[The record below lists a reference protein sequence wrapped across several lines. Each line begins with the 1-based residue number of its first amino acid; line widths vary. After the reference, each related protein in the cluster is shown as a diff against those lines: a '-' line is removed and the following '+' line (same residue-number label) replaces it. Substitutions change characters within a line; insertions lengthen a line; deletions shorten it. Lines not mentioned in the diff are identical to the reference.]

1 MSNTDDRRDKYSV
14 CVTLRAS
21 LSYTFLREPDVVN
34 QCLERVCVCVSV
46 SMCVCVRACVRA
58 CVCVCVCARARA
70 RVCQCVYVCM
80 WWGEGYKHGYPCEV
94 TPCWAVGRNG
104 VEVAVLTQTTVPV
117 CPSART
123 PACSDDRQTEE
134 LCNHHTTTTATG
146 SRN

>member
-1 MSNTDDRRDKYSV
+1 MLGGGQERGGGGRVD
-14 CVTLRAS
+14 
-21 LSYTFLREPDVVN
+21 PDHGV
-34 QCLERVCVCVSV
+34 
-46 SMCVCVRACVRA
+46 
-58 CVCVCVCARARA
+58 CVCVCVEG
-70 RVCQCVYVCM
+70 VCVCVCVEGGSVCVCVCERERERER
-80 WWGEGYKHGYPCEV
+80 WVGGVKEGYPCEV